1 MKNLNKMGT
10 KNIAKRLSQGM
21 LPKVLG
27 AKIKLKMLS
36 LAMIGGLS
44 LVSVAHA
51 AKAQQMPMAKAEVYA
66 EVDGAVGGITYTQN
80 KRFIFSYHPF
90 FNPDVKVAELLKNGK
105 TRAFPNDEMQHAY
118 DSNGNLKNQS
128 DYLNWVLGVRADGR
142 GKVWI
147 LDSGQAEPRTT
158 PKLVAWDVTHD
169 RLSQIIYLPEPISL
183 AESQLNDLAISHK
196 YQRIVIADEGIGQ
209 GPNGDKAAL
218 VVVNT
223 ETGASRRIL
232 QGTESVLPD
241 YSMPIISDEGLDTHK
256 QIDAFIGADGIVLD
270 NAEKWLYFAPL
281 NKQYV
286 YRIAMADIAN
296 DALSDKQLAEKVQR
310 YAEKPNNGGL
320 SIDADDNLYLT
331 IVGGRK
337 VGVIPADT
345 REYRDF
351 AADKDMI
358 WPDGVS
364 IGPDGY
370 MYTGAAQL
378 PLSAAFNDGVG
389 SNKAPYLI
397 YKFKPLAEGVVGR

>member
-1 MKNLNKMGT
+1 
-10 KNIAKRLSQGM
+10 
-21 LPKVLG
+21 
-27 AKIKLKMLS
+27 
-36 LAMIGGLS
+36 
-44 LVSVAHA
+44 
-51 AKAQQMPMAKAEVYA
+51 MAKTEVYA

-90 FNPDVKVAELLKNGK
+90 FNPKVKVAELLENGQ
-105 TRAFPNDEMQHAY
+105 TIAFPNEEMQRAY
-118 DSNGNLKNQS
+118 TTDGQLKS
-128 DYLNWVLGVRADGR
+128 SAEYLNWVLGVRADGR
-142 GKVWI
+142 GKVWL

-158 PKLVAWDVTHD
+158 PKLVAWDVVND
-169 RLSQIIYLPEPISL
+169 KLSKIIYLPESISI

-209 GPNGDKAAL
+209 GSNGDKAAL

-223 ETGASRRIL
+223 VTGASRRIL

-241 YSMPIISDEGLDTHK
+241 YSLPIISDEGLPSQK

-270 NAEKWLYFAPL
+270 NKEQWLYFAPL
-281 NKQYV
+281 NKKYV

-296 DALSDKQLAEKVQR
+296 DALSDKQLAKRVQR

-345 REYRDF
+345 REYRDY
-351 AADKDMI
+351 AEDKDMI

-370 MYTGAAQL
+370 LYTGAAQL
-378 PLSAAFNDGVG
+378 PLSAAFNDGVA
-389 SNKAPYLI
+389 SNKVPYLI
-397 YKFKPLAEGVVGR
+397 YRFKPIAEGVTGR

>member
-1 MKNLNKMGT
+1 MNLTTRFTHTILPNSKNV
-10 KNIAKRLSQGM
+10 RLLSF
-21 LPKVLG
+21 LVAG
-27 AKIKLKMLS
+27 ALTLS
-36 LAMIGGLS
+36 SAANAEAET
-44 LVSVAHA
+44 VA
-51 AKAQQMPMAKAEVYA
+51 PETMAKTEVYA

-90 FNPDVKVAELLKNGK
+90 FNPKVKVAELLVNGQ
-105 TRAFPNDEMQHAY
+105 TIAFPNEEMQRAY
-118 DSNGNLKNQS
+118 TTDGQLKS
-128 DYLNWVLGVRADGR
+128 SAEYLNWVLGVRADGR
-142 GKVWI
+142 GKVWL

-158 PKLVAWDVTHD
+158 PKLVAWDVVND
-169 RLSQIIYLPEPISL
+169 KLNKIIYLPESISI

-209 GPNGDKAAL
+209 GSNGDKAAL

-223 ETGASRRIL
+223 VTGASRRIL

-241 YSMPIISDEGLDTHK
+241 YSLPIISDEGLPSQK

-270 NAEKWLYFAPL
+270 NKEQWLYFAPL
-281 NKQYV
+281 NKKYV

-296 DALSDKQLAEKVQR
+296 DALSDKQLAKRVQR

-345 REYRDF
+345 REYRDY
-351 AADKDMI
+351 AEDKDMI

-370 MYTGAAQL
+370 LYTGAAQL
-378 PLSAAFNDGVG
+378 PLSAAFNDGVA

-397 YKFKPLAEGVVGR
+397 YRFKPLAEGVTGR

>member
-1 MKNLNKMGT
+1 MNLTTRFTHTILPNSKNV
-10 KNIAKRLSQGM
+10 RLLSF
-21 LPKVLG
+21 LVAG
-27 AKIKLKMLS
+27 ALTLS
-36 LAMIGGLS
+36 SAANAEAET
-44 LVSVAHA
+44 VA
-51 AKAQQMPMAKAEVYA
+51 PETMAKTEVYA

-90 FNPDVKVAELLKNGK
+90 FNPKVKVAELLENGQ
-105 TRAFPNDEMQHAY
+105 TIAFPNEEMQRAY
-118 DSNGNLKNQS
+118 TTDGQLKS
-128 DYLNWVLGVRADGR
+128 SAEYLNWVLGVRADGR
-142 GKVWI
+142 GKVWL

-158 PKLVAWDVTHD
+158 PKLVAWDVVND
-169 RLSQIIYLPEPISL
+169 KLSKIIYLPESISI

-209 GPNGDKAAL
+209 GSNGNKAAL

-223 ETGASRRIL
+223 VTGASRRIL

-241 YSMPIISDEGLDTHK
+241 YSLPIISDEGLPSQK

-270 NAEKWLYFAPL
+270 NKEQWLYFAPL
-281 NKQYV
+281 NKKYV

-296 DALSDKQLAEKVQR
+296 DALSDKQLAKRVQR

-320 SIDADDNLYLT
+320 SIDADNNLYLT

-345 REYRDF
+345 REYRDY
-351 AADKDMI
+351 AEDKDMI

-370 MYTGAAQL
+370 LYKGAAQL
-378 PLSAAFNDGVG
+378 PLSAAFNDGVA

-397 YKFKPLAEGVVGR
+397 YRFKPLAEGVTGR

>member
-1 MKNLNKMGT
+1 MNLTTRFTHTILPNSKNV
-10 KNIAKRLSQGM
+10 RLLSF
-21 LPKVLG
+21 LVVG
-27 AKIKLKMLS
+27 ALTLS
-36 LAMIGGLS
+36 SAAN
-44 LVSVAHA
+44 VEAETVA
-51 AKAQQMPMAKAEVYA
+51 PETMAKTEVYA

-80 KRFIFSYHPF
+80 QRFIFSYHPF
-90 FNPDVKVAELLKNGK
+90 FNPKVKVAELLENGQ
-105 TRAFPNDEMQHAY
+105 TIAFPNEEMQRAY
-118 DSNGNLKNQS
+118 TNDGQLKS
-128 DYLNWVLGVRADGR
+128 SAEYLNWVLGVRADGR
-142 GKVWI
+142 GKVWL

-158 PKLVAWDVTHD
+158 PKLVAWDVVND
-169 RLSQIIYLPEPISL
+169 KLSKIIYLPESISI

-209 GPNGDKAAL
+209 GSNGDKAAL

-223 ETGASRRIL
+223 VTGASRRIL

-241 YSMPIISDEGLDTHK
+241 YSLPIISDEGLPSQK

-270 NAEKWLYFAPL
+270 NKEQWLYFAPL
-281 NKQYV
+281 NKKYV

-296 DALSDKQLAEKVQR
+296 DALSDKQLAKRVQR

-337 VGVIPADT
+337 VGVIPSDT
-345 REYRDF
+345 REYRDY
-351 AADKDMI
+351 AEDKDMI

-370 MYTGAAQL
+370 LYTGAAQL
-378 PLSAAFNDGVG
+378 PLSAAFNDGVA

-397 YKFKPLAEGVVGR
+397 YRFKPLAEGVTGR

>member
-1 MKNLNKMGT
+1 MNLTTRFTHTILPNSKNV
-10 KNIAKRLSQGM
+10 RLLSF
-21 LPKVLG
+21 LVAG
-27 AKIKLKMLS
+27 ALTLS
-36 LAMIGGLS
+36 SAANAEAET
-44 LVSVAHA
+44 VA
-51 AKAQQMPMAKAEVYA
+51 PETMAKTEVYA

-90 FNPDVKVAELLKNGK
+90 FNPKVKVAELLENGQ
-105 TRAFPNDEMQHAY
+105 TIAFPNEEMQRAY
-118 DSNGNLKNQS
+118 TTDGQLKS
-128 DYLNWVLGVRADGR
+128 SAEYLNWVLGVRADGR
-142 GKVWI
+142 GKVWL

-158 PKLVAWDVTHD
+158 PKLVAWDVVND
-169 RLSQIIYLPEPISL
+169 KLSKIIYLPESISI

-209 GPNGDKAAL
+209 GSNGDKAAL

-223 ETGASRRIL
+223 VTGASRRIL

-241 YSMPIISDEGLDTHK
+241 YSLPIISDEGLPSQK

-270 NAEKWLYFAPL
+270 NKEQWLYFAPL
-281 NKQYV
+281 NKKYV

-296 DALSDKQLAEKVQR
+296 DALSDKQLAKRVQR

-345 REYRDF
+345 REYRDY
-351 AADKDMI
+351 AEDKDMI

-370 MYTGAAQL
+370 LYTGAAQL
-378 PLSAAFNDGVG
+378 PLSAAFNDGVA
-389 SNKAPYLI
+389 SNKVPYLI
-397 YKFKPLAEGVVGR
+397 YRFKPIAEGVTGR